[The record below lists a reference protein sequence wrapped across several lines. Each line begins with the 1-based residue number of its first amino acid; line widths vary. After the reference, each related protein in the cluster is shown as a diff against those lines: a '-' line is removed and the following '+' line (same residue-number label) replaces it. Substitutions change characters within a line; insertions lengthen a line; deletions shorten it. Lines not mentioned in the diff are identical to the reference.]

1 MLPPPFR
8 PFACGKNCGAVNDI
22 GLLFDIPCL
31 LVIEAEAFAGVND
44 IFRMIEAGAF
54 AGIHD
59 VQIEIRRYESPDSLI
74 LNHE

>member
-1 MLPPPFR
+1 M
-8 PFACGKNCGAVNDI
+8 
-22 GLLFDIPCL
+22 
-31 LVIEAEAFAGVND
+31 IEAGAFAGVNHFFRMIEAGAFAGVND